1 MGWEIYS
8 IKHHHIVIF
17 ISHRFGTLAR
27 MQVPKLI
34 KQYYW
39 WLPCCIYSGDANA
52 WGLMTHLYF
61 AQSLLWAMPLL
72 DPKLQNAIKK
82 FPDLVMAGACIPD
95 LALVSQ
101 PFNNTHA
108 WKSAHQL
115 LTAAQSDEETA
126 LAIGY
131 ASHLYIDVIA
141 HNHFVPAHEA
151 MWFKNTMFTHITSEW
166 AMDAYL
172 TPLLKT
178 SPHRLL
184 SKNRT
189 AITQFVSNHFNCA
202 ENTTSA
208 AIRRLAVG
216 DSLLRMVRLPQLI
229 HRFAR
234 LVDRGTSQNF
244 VYYISKTQIA
254 LADIGK
260 VLDGNQP
267 AFEAELKNISIEQLE
282 QWRAECLNHLQ
293 HMHPQ
298 PVQYFT
304 PQKH

>member
-1 MGWEIYS
+1 
-8 IKHHHIVIF
+8 
-17 ISHRFGTLAR
+17 
-27 MQVPKLI
+27 MQVPKII

-39 WLPCCIYSGDANA
+39 WLPCCIYSADANA

-72 DPKLQNAIKK
+72 DPKLQTAIKK

-115 LTAAQSDEETA
+115 LDVAKSDEEMA
-126 LAIGY
+126 IAIGY

-141 HNHFVPAHEA
+141 HHHFVPAHEA
-151 MWFKNTMFTHITSEW
+151 MWFKSTMFTHITSEW

-172 TPLLKT
+172 MPLIKT
-178 SPHRLL
+178 SPHQLL
-184 SKNRT
+184 SEHHF
-189 AITQFVSNHFNCA
+189 AITRFVSTHFNCA
-202 ENTTSA
+202 EDITSV
-208 AIRRLAVG
+208 AIKRLALG
-216 DSLLRMVRLPQLI
+216 DALLRRMRIPQLI
-229 HRFAR
+229 HRFASV
-234 LVDRGTSQNF
+234 LDRGLGQNF
-244 VYYISKTQIA
+244 VYYISKTQLA

-267 AFEAELKNISIEQLE
+267 AFEAELKNISMEQLE
-282 QWRAECLNHLQ
+282 QWREQCLNHLQ

-304 PQKH
+304 HPKH

>member
-1 MGWEIYS
+1 
-8 IKHHHIVIF
+8 
-17 ISHRFGTLAR
+17 

-39 WLPCCIYSGDANA
+39 WLPCCIYSCDANA

-72 DPKLQNAIKK
+72 DPKLQNAIRK

-95 LALVSQ
+95 LALMSEQ
-101 PFNNTHA
+101 FSNTHA

-115 LTAAQSDEETA
+115 LDAAKTDEELA

-141 HNHFVPAHEA
+141 HHHFVPAHEA
-151 MWFKNTMFTHITSEW
+151 MWFKSTMFTHITSEW

-172 TPLLKT
+172 TPLIKT

-184 SKNRT
+184 NKHHVV
-189 AITQFVSNHFNCA
+189 ITQFISNHFNCA
-202 ENTTSA
+202 EHITKTA
-208 AIRRLAVG
+208 LKRLALG
-216 DSLLRMVRLPQLI
+216 DGLLRMVRLPQVIHSFAHLI
-229 HRFAR
+229 
-234 LVDRGTSQNF
+234 DGGIDQNF
-244 VYYISKTQIA
+244 VYYIAKTQDA
-254 LADIGK
+254 LADIGE
-260 VLDGNQP
+260 VLGGNQP
-267 AFEAELKNISIEQLE
+267 EFEAELKNISIEQLE
-282 QWRAECLNHLQ
+282 KWRAECLNHLQ

-304 PQKH
+304 QPKH